1 MKVEITDVEGAVVL
15 KPEGEI
21 TSNTAGALQE
31 PLLKAIGEHRG
42 AVELDFSA
50 VNYIS
55 SAGLRVL
62 VLAAKELKASELRL
76 RLTHVAPG
84 PLQILQLA
92 GFNTFL
98 DIEPAKS

>member
-1 MKVEITDVEGAVVL
+1 MNVEVRHVDGTVVL
-15 KPEGEI
+15 KPEGAI
-21 TSNTAGALQE
+21 NSATAGALQE

-42 AVELDFSA
+42 PVQLDLSA

-62 VLAAKELKASELRL
+62 VLAAKELKASDVRL

-84 PLQILQLA
+84 PLEILELA
-92 GFNTFL
+92 NFGSFL
-98 DIEPAKS
+98 DLEPAVS

>member
-1 MKVEITDVEGAVVL
+1 MKVEITQVEGAVVL

-21 TSNTAGALQE
+21 TSTTAGALQE
-31 PLLKAIGEHRG
+31 PLLKAIGERRG

-62 VLAAKELKASELRL
+62 VLASKELKATNARL
-76 RLTHVAPG
+76 RLTHVAHG
-84 PLQILQLA
+84 PLQILKLA
-92 GFNTFL
+92 GFDTFL
-98 DIEPAKS
+98 DIEPAES

>member
-1 MKVEITDVEGAVVL
+1 MNVEVRQVGDTLVL
-15 KPEGEI
+15 KPEGAI
-21 TSNTAGALQE
+21 NSATAGALQE
-31 PLLKAIGEHRG
+31 PLLKAIGDHHG
-42 AVELDFSA
+42 PVELDFSA

-62 VLAAKELKASELRL
+62 VLASKEIKASDMRL

-92 GFNTFL
+92 NFGSFL
-98 DIEPAKS
+98 DIEPAGS

>member
-1 MKVEITDVEGAVVL
+1 MKVEITHVGGAVVL

-21 TSNTAGALQE
+21 TSNTAGDLQG
-31 PLLKAIGEHRG
+31 PLLNAIGEHRG
-42 AVELDFSA
+42 PVELDFSA

-62 VLAAKELKASELRL
+62 VLAAKELKASDAQL

-92 GFNTFL
+92 GFGTFL
-98 DIEPAKS
+98 DIEPAES

>member
-31 PLLKAIGEHRG
+31 PLLKAIGEHSG
-42 AVELDFSA
+42 PVEVDFSA

-62 VLAAKELKASELRL
+62 VLAAKQLKGDARL
-76 RLTHVAPG
+76 RLTHVGPG

-92 GFNTFL
+92 GFGTFL
-98 DIEPAKS
+98 DIEPAES

>member
-31 PLLKAIGEHRG
+31 PLLKTIGEHRG
-42 AVELDFSA
+42 PVEVDFSA

-62 VLAAKELKASELRL
+62 VLAAKQLKAGDARL
-76 RLTHVAPG
+76 RLTHVGPG

-92 GFNTFL
+92 GFGTFL
-98 DIEPAKS
+98 DIEPAES